1 MSASGDAA
9 RTDPEK
15 LAAILGDWL
24 AKRHPDATGIAVSN
38 LRNPAQGFSNETWL
52 FDLDW
57 VRDGKPAVQG
67 MVLRIEPRVAGT
79 FPDYDVSLQYRC
91 MEGLQGSAVP
101 VPRLFGFETGTGL
114 LGARFYLMERID
126 GQVPNE
132 NPLYHVE
139 GWMHALSPEQRAAL
153 WMEGIDLIARI
164 GNVDIA
170 GGSFDFLDQRQF
182 GATPLEQMLGY
193 FRNHMLWAESLNR
206 PYPHLHRACD
216 WLDANRPADQPAG
229 LCWGDAKLGNCVYR
243 DGRLVAALDWE
254 GAHLG
259 SPVVD
264 LAWWLSID
272 RCLSEGYGVP
282 RLAGLPSRDAS
293 VARWE
298 AASGRKAMNLEYYEV
313 FSAFKLAS
321 IMARI
326 GTVFQQRGLL
336 PQGFRMDT
344 DNGAA
349 KVLALLGDRHGY

>member
-1 MSASGDAA
+1 MPAHADTP
-9 RTDPEK
+9 RTDPGT
-15 LAAILGDWL
+15 LSTILGDWL
-24 AKRHPDATGIAVSN
+24 AKRYPDADNIAVTN
-38 LRNPAQGFSNETWL
+38 VRNPAQGFSNETWL

-57 VRDGKPAVQG
+57 VRDGKPQVLA
-67 MVLRIEPRVAGT
+67 MVLRIESREPGT
-79 FPDYDVSLQYRC
+79 FPEYDVSVQYRC
-91 MEGLQGSAVP
+91 MENLLGSTVP
-101 VPRLFGFETGTGL
+101 VPRLFGFETEAGL

-139 GWMHALSPEQRAAL
+139 GWMHDLSPAQRAAL
-153 WMEGIDLIARI
+153 WMDGIDLIARI

-170 GGSFDFLDQRQF
+170 GGKFDFLDQRHF
-182 GATPLEQMLGY
+182 GATPLDQMLGY
-193 FRNHMLWAESLNR
+193 FRNHMVWAESLNR

-216 WLDANRPADQPAG
+216 WLSANRPVDQPVG

-243 DGRLVAALDWE
+243 DGRVVAALDWE

-264 LAWWLSID
+264 LAWWLTID
-272 RCLSEGYGVP
+272 RSLGEGYGVP
-282 RLAGLPSRDAS
+282 RLAGLPSRDES

-298 AASGRKAMNLEYYEV
+298 KTSGRKAKDLEYYEV

-336 PQGFRMDT
+336 PKDFQMDT

-349 KVLALLGDRHGY
+349 KVLALLGAQHGY